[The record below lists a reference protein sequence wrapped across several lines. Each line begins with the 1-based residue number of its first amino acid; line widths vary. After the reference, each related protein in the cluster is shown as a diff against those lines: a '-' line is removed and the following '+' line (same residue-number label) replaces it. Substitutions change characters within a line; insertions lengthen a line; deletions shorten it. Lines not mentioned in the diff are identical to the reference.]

1 MSAVTNNVKNDDLDE
16 LTAMLQSLDEPVQK
30 AAKMSGVDEIDD
42 LLSGLDDA
50 IAKPV
55 EAVTDEVMNASS
67 TGDLSSVLEELEIE
81 HESVKI
87 EEPERD
93 LIAEIVNGPAPELDA
108 RSTETTG
115 TDPTPLPSV
124 ASEPKPE
131 EEQPKRQKAKSERAP
146 AKPRFTLEG
155 KDESFYVSA
164 GLESESFTAAF
175 EGAPVKAKD
184 KILNLLNWFN
194 GGPEISVYTVIAMR
208 HILDTNTAT
217 SNSIKLA
224 LMSYPEK
231 PYPLNTAST
240 QAGQMMA
247 VFPATGIATREGG
260 NLTLN
265 KESPIVKKFIAEY
278 SIEQYSSAR
287 SKAP

>member
-1 MSAVTNNVKNDDLDE
+1 MSVVTNNVKNDDLDE
-16 LTAMLQSLDEPVQK
+16 LTAMLQSLDEPVQN

-55 EAVTDEVMNASS
+55 EAVADEVMNASS
-67 TGDLSSVLEELEIE
+67 TGDLSSVLEVLEIE

-87 EEPERD
+87 EEPERG
-93 LIAEIVNGPAPELDA
+93 LIAEIVNEPAPELDA

-155 KDESFYVSA
+155 KDESFYASA

-208 HILDTNTAT
+208 YILDANTVT

-224 LMSYPEK
+224 LMSNPEK

-260 NLTLN
+260 
-265 KESPIVKKFIAEY
+265 I
-278 SIEQYSSAR
+278 
-287 SKAP
+287 

>member
-1 MSAVTNNVKNDDLDE
+1 MSAVTNTVKNDDLDE

-55 EAVTDEVMNASS
+55 EAVADEVMNASS

-81 HESVKI
+81 HESVKV

-93 LIAEIVNGPAPELDA
+93 LVAEIVNEPAPELDA

-131 EEQPKRQKAKSERAP
+131 EEQPNRQKAKSERAP

-155 KDESFYVSA
+155 QDESFYATA
-164 GLESESFTAAF
+164 GLESERFTAAF
-175 EGAPVKAKD
+175 EAAPVKAKD
-184 KILNLLNWFN
+184 KILNLLNWFS

-208 HILDTNTAT
+208 HILDANTAT

-224 LMSYPEK
+224 LMSNPEK

-260 NLTLN
+260 NLTIN

-278 SIEQYSSAR
+278 SIG
-287 SKAP
+287 

>member
-1 MSAVTNNVKNDDLDE
+1 MSAVTNTVKNDDLDE

-30 AAKMSGVDEIDD
+30 AAKISGVDEIDD

-55 EAVTDEVMNASS
+55 EAVADEVMNASS

-81 HESVKI
+81 HESVKV

-93 LIAEIVNGPAPELDA
+93 LVAEIVNEPAPELGA

-146 AKPRFTLEG
+146 AKSRFTLEG
-155 KDESFYVSA
+155 KDESFYATA

-184 KILNLLNWFN
+184 KILNLLNWFS

-208 HILDTNTAT
+208 HILDANTAT

-224 LMSYPEK
+224 LMSNPEK

-278 SIEQYSSAR
+278 SIG
-287 SKAP
+287 

>member
-16 LTAMLQSLDEPVQK
+16 LTAMLQSLDEPVQN

-55 EAVTDEVMNASS
+55 EAVADEVMNASS

-93 LIAEIVNGPAPELDA
+93 LIAEIVNEPAPELDA

-146 AKPRFTLEG
+146 AKPRFKLEG
-155 KDESFYVSA
+155 KDESFYASA

-208 HILDTNTAT
+208 YILDANTVT
-217 SNSIKLA
+217 SNIIKLA
-224 LMSYPEK
+224 LMSNPEK

-278 SIEQYSSAR
+278 SIG
-287 SKAP
+287 

>member
-1 MSAVTNNVKNDDLDE
+1 MSAVTNTVKNDDLDE

-55 EAVTDEVMNASS
+55 EAVADEVMNASS

-81 HESVKI
+81 HESVKV

-93 LIAEIVNGPAPELDA
+93 LVAEIVNETAPELDA

-131 EEQPKRQKAKSERAP
+131 EEQPKRQKAKSERTP
-146 AKPRFTLEG
+146 TKPRFTLEG
-155 KDESFYVSA
+155 KDESFYATA

-184 KILNLLNWFN
+184 KILNLLNWFS

-208 HILDTNTAT
+208 HILDANTAT

-224 LMSYPEK
+224 LMSNPEK

-278 SIEQYSSAR
+278 SIG
-287 SKAP
+287 

>member
-1 MSAVTNNVKNDDLDE
+1 MKV
-16 LTAMLQSLDEPVQK
+16 
-30 AAKMSGVDEIDD
+30 
-42 LLSGLDDA
+42 
-50 IAKPV
+50 
-55 EAVTDEVMNASS
+55 
-67 TGDLSSVLEELEIE
+67 
-81 HESVKI
+81 

-93 LIAEIVNGPAPELDA
+93 LVAEIVNEPAPELDA

-131 EEQPKRQKAKSERAP
+131 EEQPKRQKAKSERTP

-155 KDESFYVSA
+155 KDESFYATA
-164 GLESESFTAAF
+164 GLESES
-175 EGAPVKAKD
+175 
-184 KILNLLNWFN
+184 
-194 GGPEISVYTVIAMR
+194 GPEISVYTVIAMR
-208 HILDTNTAT
+208 HILDANTAT

-224 LMSYPEK
+224 LMSNPEK

-278 SIEQYSSAR
+278 SIG
-287 SKAP
+287 

>member
-1 MSAVTNNVKNDDLDE
+1 MSAVTNTVKNDDLDE

-55 EAVTDEVMNASS
+55 EAVADEVMNASS

-81 HESVKI
+81 HESVKV

-93 LIAEIVNGPAPELDA
+93 LVAEIVNETAPELDA

-131 EEQPKRQKAKSERAP
+131 EEQPKRQKVLP
-146 AKPRFTLEG
+146 
-155 KDESFYVSA
+155 
-164 GLESESFTAAF
+164 
-175 EGAPVKAKD
+175 
-184 KILNLLNWFN
+184 
-194 GGPEISVYTVIAMR
+194 TVQ
-208 HILDTNTAT
+208 N
-217 SNSIKLA
+217 
-224 LMSYPEK
+224 
-231 PYPLNTAST
+231 
-240 QAGQMMA
+240 
-247 VFPATGIATREGG
+247 
-260 NLTLN
+260 
-265 KESPIVKKFIAEY
+265 
-278 SIEQYSSAR
+278 
-287 SKAP
+287 

>member
-16 LTAMLQSLDEPVQK
+16 LIAMLQSLDEPVQK

-55 EAVTDEVMNASS
+55 EAVADEVMNASS

-208 HILDTNTAT
+208 HILDANTVT

-224 LMSYPEK
+224 LMSNPEK

-278 SIEQYSSAR
+278 SIG
-287 SKAP
+287 

>member
-1 MSAVTNNVKNDDLDE
+1 MSAVSNIVKNDDLDE
-16 LTAMLQSLDEPVQK
+16 LTAMLQSLEEPVQK

-55 EAVTDEVMNASS
+55 EAVADEVMNACS

-81 HESVKI
+81 HESVKV

-93 LIAEIVNGPAPELDA
+93 LIAEVVNETVPELDA

-124 ASEPKPE
+124 ESEPKPE
-131 EEQPKRQKAKSERAP
+131 EEQPKRQKAKSERAL

-155 KDESFYVSA
+155 KDESFYATA

-184 KILNLLNWFN
+184 KILNLLNWFS

-208 HILDTNTAT
+208 HILDANTAT

-224 LMSYPEK
+224 LMSNPEK

-278 SIEQYSSAR
+278 SIEQCSSAR

>member
-1 MSAVTNNVKNDDLDE
+1 MSAVTNTVKNDELDE

-42 LLSGLDDA
+42 LLSGLGDA

-55 EAVTDEVMNASS
+55 EAVADEVMNASS

-81 HESVKI
+81 HESVKV

-93 LIAEIVNGPAPELDA
+93 LVAEIVNEPAPELDA

-131 EEQPKRQKAKSERAP
+131 EEQPKRQKAKSERTP

-155 KDESFYVSA
+155 KDESFYATA

-184 KILNLLNWFN
+184 KILNLLNWFS

-208 HILDTNTAT
+208 HILDANTAT

-224 LMSYPEK
+224 LMSNPEK

-247 VFPATGIATREGG
+247 VFPATGIATREGCH
-260 NLTLN
+260 LTLN
-265 KESPIVKKFIAEY
+265 
-278 SIEQYSSAR
+278 Q
-287 SKAP
+287 

>member
-1 MSAVTNNVKNDDLDE
+1 
-16 LTAMLQSLDEPVQK
+16 
-30 AAKMSGVDEIDD
+30 MSGVDEIDD
-42 LLSGLDDA
+42 LLSGQDDA

-55 EAVTDEVMNASS
+55 EAVADEVMNASS

-81 HESVKI
+81 HESVKV

-93 LIAEIVNGPAPELDA
+93 LVAEIANEPAPELDA

-131 EEQPKRQKAKSERAP
+131 EEQPKRQKAKSERTP

-155 KDESFYVSA
+155 KDESFYATA

-184 KILNLLNWFN
+184 KILNLLNWFS

-208 HILDTNTAT
+208 HILDANTAT

-224 LMSYPEK
+224 LMSNPEK

-278 SIEQYSSAR
+278 SIG
-287 SKAP
+287 

>member
-1 MSAVTNNVKNDDLDE
+1 
-16 LTAMLQSLDEPVQK
+16 
-30 AAKMSGVDEIDD
+30 
-42 LLSGLDDA
+42 
-50 IAKPV
+50 
-55 EAVTDEVMNASS
+55 
-67 TGDLSSVLEELEIE
+67 
-81 HESVKI
+81 
-87 EEPERD
+87 
-93 LIAEIVNGPAPELDA
+93 
-108 RSTETTG
+108 
-115 TDPTPLPSV
+115 V

-155 KDESFYVSA
+155 KDESFYASA

-208 HILDTNTAT
+208 HILDANTAT

-224 LMSYPEK
+224 LMSNPEK

-265 KESPIVKKFIAEY
+265 KESPIVKNL
-278 SIEQYSSAR
+278 
-287 SKAP
+287 

>member
-1 MSAVTNNVKNDDLDE
+1 MSAVTNTVKNDDLDE

-30 AAKMSGVDEIDD
+30 AAKISGVDEIDD

-55 EAVTDEVMNASS
+55 EAVADEVMNASS
-67 TGDLSSVLEELEIE
+67 TDDLSSVLEALEIE
-81 HESVKI
+81 HESVKV

-93 LIAEIVNGPAPELDA
+93 LIAEIVNEPAPELDA
-108 RSTETTG
+108 RSTKTTG

-146 AKPRFTLEG
+146 AKSRFTLEG
-155 KDESFYVSA
+155 KDESFYATA

-184 KILNLLNWFN
+184 KILNLLNWFS

-208 HILDTNTAT
+208 HILDANTAT

-224 LMSYPEK
+224 LMSNPEK

-278 SIEQYSSAR
+278 SIG
-287 SKAP
+287 

>member
-1 MSAVTNNVKNDDLDE
+1 MSAVTNTVKNDDLDE

-55 EAVTDEVMNASS
+55 EAVADEVMNASS

-81 HESVKI
+81 HESVKV

-93 LIAEIVNGPAPELDA
+93 LVAEIVNETAPELDA

-131 EEQPKRQKAKSERAP
+131 EEQPKRQKAKSERTP

-155 KDESFYVSA
+155 KDESFYVTA

-184 KILNLLNWFN
+184 KILNLLNWFS

-208 HILDTNTAT
+208 HILDANTAT
-217 SNSIKLA
+217 SNSIKMA
-224 LMSYPEK
+224 LMSNPEK

-278 SIEQYSSAR
+278 SIG
-287 SKAP
+287 

>member
-1 MSAVTNNVKNDDLDE
+1 MSVVTNNVKNDDLDE
-16 LTAMLQSLDEPVQK
+16 LTAMLQSLDEPVQN

-55 EAVTDEVMNASS
+55 EAVADEVMNASS

-93 LIAEIVNGPAPELDA
+93 LIAEIVNEPAPELDA

-146 AKPRFTLEG
+146 AKPRFKLEG
-155 KDESFYVSA
+155 KDESFYASA

-208 HILDTNTAT
+208 YILDANTVT

-224 LMSYPEK
+224 LMSNPEK

-278 SIEQYSSAR
+278 SIG
-287 SKAP
+287 

>member
-55 EAVTDEVMNASS
+55 EAVADEVMNASS

-93 LIAEIVNGPAPELDA
+93 LIAEIVNEPAPELDA

-208 HILDTNTAT
+208 HILDANTVT

-224 LMSYPEK
+224 LMSNPEK

-278 SIEQYSSAR
+278 SIG
-287 SKAP
+287 

>member
-16 LTAMLQSLDEPVQK
+16 LTVMLQSLDEPVQK

-55 EAVTDEVMNASS
+55 EAVADEVMNASS

-164 GLESESFTAAF
+164 GLEGESFTAAF

-208 HILDTNTAT
+208 HILDANTVT

>member
-1 MSAVTNNVKNDDLDE
+1 
-16 LTAMLQSLDEPVQK
+16 MLQSLDEPVQK

-55 EAVTDEVMNASS
+55 EAVADEVMNASS
-67 TGDLSSVLEELEIE
+67 TGDLSSFLEELEIE
-81 HESVKI
+81 HESVKV

-93 LIAEIVNGPAPELDA
+93 LVAEIVNESAPELDA

-155 KDESFYVSA
+155 KDESFYATA

-184 KILNLLNWFN
+184 KILNLLNWFS

-208 HILDTNTAT
+208 HILDANTAT

-224 LMSYPEK
+224 LMSNPEK

-278 SIEQYSSAR
+278 SIG
-287 SKAP
+287 

>member
-55 EAVTDEVMNASS
+55 EAVADEVMNASS

-208 HILDTNTAT
+208 HILDANTVT

-224 LMSYPEK
+224 LMSNPEK

-278 SIEQYSSAR
+278 SIG
-287 SKAP
+287 

>member
-1 MSAVTNNVKNDDLDE
+1 MSAVTNTVKNDDLDE

-30 AAKMSGVDEIDD
+30 AAKTSGVDEIDD

-55 EAVTDEVMNASS
+55 EAVADEVMNASS

-81 HESVKI
+81 HESVKV

-93 LIAEIVNGPAPELDA
+93 LIAEVVNETVPELDA

-131 EEQPKRQKAKSERAP
+131 EEQPKRQKAKSERTP

-155 KDESFYVSA
+155 KDESFYATA

-184 KILNLLNWFN
+184 KILNLLNWFS

-208 HILDTNTAT
+208 HILDANTAT

-278 SIEQYSSAR
+278 SIG
-287 SKAP
+287 

>member
-1 MSAVTNNVKNDDLDE
+1 MSTVSNIVKNDDLDE
-16 LTAMLQSLDEPVQK
+16 LTAMLQSLEEPVQK

-55 EAVTDEVMNASS
+55 EAVADEVMNVSS
-67 TGDLSSVLEELEIE
+67 TGDLSGVLEELEIA
-81 HESVKI
+81 HESVKV
-87 EEPERD
+87 EEPERGP
-93 LIAEIVNGPAPELDA
+93 IAEIVDEPTPELDA
-108 RSTETTG
+108 RSAETT
-115 TDPTPLPSV
+115 DIAPTLLPSV
-124 ASEPKPE
+124 ESGPKPE
-131 EEQPKRQKAKSERAP
+131 EEQPKHQKAQSKRAP
-146 AKPRFTLEG
+146 TKPRFTLEG
-155 KDESFYVSA
+155 KDESFYVTA
-164 GLESESFTAAF
+164 GLDSERFTAAF

-184 KILNLLNWFN
+184 KILNLLNWFS

-278 SIEQYSSAR
+278 SIEQCSSAR